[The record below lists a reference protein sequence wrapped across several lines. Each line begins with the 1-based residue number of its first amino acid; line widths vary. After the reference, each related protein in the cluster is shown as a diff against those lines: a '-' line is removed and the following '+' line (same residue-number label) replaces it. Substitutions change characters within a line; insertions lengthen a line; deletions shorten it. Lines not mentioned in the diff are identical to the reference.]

1 MGRRLALERKLY
13 RLSLSDFENIEQYI
27 DAVLSTA
34 QDLADIDK
42 VIEDKSIAAI
52 LLGGLTS
59 KYEPLIMALEN
70 CNIDITSDLV
80 KTKLLNEMSKNDT
93 IPTNTVF
100 QAKGMK
106 SKPNEVMDSVTALTA
121 NFSNKD
127 VW

>member
-13 RLSLSDFENIEQYI
+13 RLSLSDFEN
-27 DAVLSTA
+27 
-34 QDLADIDK
+34 
-42 VIEDKSIAAI
+42 IEDKSIAAI